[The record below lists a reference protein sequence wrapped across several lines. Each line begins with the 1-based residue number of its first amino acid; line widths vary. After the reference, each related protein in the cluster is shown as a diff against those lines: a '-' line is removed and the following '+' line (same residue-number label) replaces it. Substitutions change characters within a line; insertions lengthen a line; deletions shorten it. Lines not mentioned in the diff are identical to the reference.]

1 VRSFGELEAA
11 IMDQVWLAGRPIL
24 VRDIWAGLRPEREPA
39 YNTVLTVVEI
49 LFRKGWLAR
58 EKEGRAYRYWA
69 TVTREDYTAGLM
81 GEALEASPDRVA
93 ALRSFVARIDQA
105 EALQL
110 RRMLDQA
117 LREGAD
123 S

>member
-1 VRSFGELEAA
+1 VS
-11 IMDQVWLAGRPIL
+11 
-24 VRDIWAGLRPEREPA
+24 
-39 YNTVLTVVEI
+39 
-49 LFRKGWLAR
+49 
-58 EKEGRAYRYWA
+58 
-69 TVTREDYTAGLM
+69 REDYIAGLM